1 MMMARKGELQMHPRR
16 RQGKITPRLRVPVR
30 LAVALA
36 AVTLAAAG
44 CSHASANTA
53 SNSHPVYKIT
63 TCGTART
70 AANVPVKVEV
80 TRGQVSCPDAMT
92 VEHDYAKA
100 ILAGK
105 APGEGGGGPVVVSG
119 WKCQGFPTPEV
130 LKTGWASKCIKSGA
144 EILAILPTP
153 A

>member
-1 MMMARKGELQMHPRR
+1 MHPRWSL
-16 RQGKITPRLRVPVR
+16 GDAPTRLRAPIR
-30 LAVALA
+30 LAVLA
-36 AVTLAAAG
+36 AALTLAAA
-44 CSHASANTA
+44 CSHPAAKTTTA
-53 SNSHPVYKIT
+53 I
-63 TCGTART
+63 TCGTTRT

-80 TRGQVSCPDAMT
+80 ARGQVSCTAAMT

-100 ILAGK
+100 IIDGK
-105 APGEGGGGPVVVSG
+105 APGNGGGGPVVVSG

-130 LKTGWASKCIKSGA
+130 LKTGWASKCVRSGA